1 MALTKGGLLQPQ
13 GMTTTERNLLT
24 LAGADTGR
32 LVFNETT
39 GTLQLWDGGA
49 WVDVSTSNTVI
60 TDAML
65 PNPLSGGTY

>member
-39 GTLQLWDGGA
+39 GTLQLWDGSA
-49 WVDVSTSNTVI
+49 WIDVTTSDTVI

-65 PNPLSGGTY
+65 PDPLSGGTY

>member
-1 MALTKGGLLQPQ
+1 
-13 GMTTTERNLLT
+13 MTTTERNLLT

-39 GTLQLWDGGA
+39 GTLQLWDGSA
-49 WVDVSTSNTVI
+49 WIDVTTSDTVI

-65 PNPLSGGTY
+65 PDPLSGGTY